1 MTELSNGE
9 VTFMRLSATAM
20 LVFATLIEAYYLAR
34 HAILRAPAPL
44 SVLAKFM
51 PALSGD
57 IVYLQPSMWS
67 LTQVHLVWDDSRAR
81 APPEKG
87 GLGYNGHVTTLQ
99 GMCKVVVEHKKHGNK
114 AQKRII
120 AGHHTPDHHF
130 DLTRAEKSVEEVIEK
145 LGGGH
150 KPDTKSQVAE
160 LQY

>member
-1 MTELSNGE
+1 
-9 VTFMRLSATAM
+9 MRLSATAM

-44 SVLAKFM
+44 SVLAKLM

-99 GMCKVVVEHKKHGNK
+99 GMCKVVVEHKKHGDK
-114 AQKRII
+114 SQKRII

-145 LGGGH
+145 LVETGQDVVDGIAGALVRR
-150 KPDTKSQVAE
+150 DLE
-160 LQY
+160 